1 MINDLTQIKQLAS
14 EFAQAYKQSLVA
26 DNKVA
31 SGSLTKNIKSRVKYD
46 GKWLEIILSLED
58 YWKYVEYGR
67 KPGKFP
73 PIDKIRNWI
82 IIKPILPRPLSNGKL
97 PTTNQ
102 LAYLISRKIATKGIK
117 PTYAL
122 KDSITKFGLVGR
134 LTTIIGNEIQKQIL
148 EN

>member
-46 GKWLEIILSLED
+46 GKWLEIILNLED

-122 KDSITKFGLVGR
+122 KDSITKFDLVGR

>member
-82 IIKPILPRPLSNGKL
+82 LIKPILPRPLSNGKL

-122 KDSITKFGLVGR
+122 RDSITKFDLVGR

>member
-122 KDSITKFGLVGR
+122 KDSITKFDLVGR

>member
-26 DNKVA
+26 DNKFA

-82 IIKPILPRPLSNGKL
+82 LIKPILPRPLSNGKL

-122 KDSITKFGLVGR
+122 RDSITKFDLVGR

>member
-26 DNKVA
+26 DNKLA

-82 IIKPILPRPLSNGKL
+82 LIKPILPRPLSNGKL

-122 KDSITKFGLVGR
+122 RDSITKFDLVGR

>member
-1 MINDLTQIKQLAS
+1 MINDLKQIKQLAS

-46 GKWLEIILSLED
+46 GKWLEIILSLEY

-82 IIKPILPRPLSNGKL
+82 LIKPILPRPLSNGKL

-122 KDSITKFGLVGR
+122 RDSITKFDLVGR